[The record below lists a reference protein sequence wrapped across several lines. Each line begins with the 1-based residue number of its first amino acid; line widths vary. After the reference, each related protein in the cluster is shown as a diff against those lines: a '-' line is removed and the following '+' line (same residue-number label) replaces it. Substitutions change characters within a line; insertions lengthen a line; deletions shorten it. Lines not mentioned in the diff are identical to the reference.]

1 MEHNPSNSFLCSQEI
16 LQILR
21 NLEVRHCIYKSSELS
36 DAIDPIDHLVTQHT
50 ISKTLYSFPNTLMYK
65 FFGRKKAMY

>member
-16 LQILR
+16 LH

-36 DAIDPIDHLVTQHT
+36 DAIDPILTT
-50 ISKTLYSFPNTLMYK
+50 W
-65 FFGRKKAMY
+65 